1 MIYITIKDIAKKLNI
16 SIATVSR
23 AFNDKS
29 DIKLDTKNLILKT
42 AKEMGYR
49 PNPIAKKLIQKR
61 TLSVGIVVPE
71 FLNSFFPEV
80 IIGAQEVLFEKGYQV
95 LITQSNENFETE
107 LKNVKAL
114 EDSMVDG
121 IIISQTSETKNVDY
135 YQNLISTG
143 FPIVFF
149 NRVCDEITASKIL
162 FNDYKWAFFA
172 TEHLI
177 NQGFKN
183 IYHLKGKENLS
194 LTNDRMKGFLDAH
207 AKHKLTVFKEQIIP
221 TGFTIEEGQRVAN
234 DIINSGKIPDA
245 IFASNDPSAI
255 GAMQIF
261 KKKGFLIPKDIAF
274 VGFTESKMGTIID
287 PALTSVLQPA
297 SEIGR
302 EAARILINQIE
313 KPTTY
318 TPQTILLNGQ
328 LNIRESSKKI
338 ETANINFKII

>member
-61 TLSVGIVVPE
+61 SLTVGIVVPE

-107 LKNVKAL
+107 LKNIKAL

-121 IIISQTSETKNVDY
+121 IIISQTSETKNVEY
-135 YQNLISTG
+135 YQNLINTG

-177 NQGFKN
+177 NQGYRN
-183 IYHLKGKENLS
+183 IYHLKGKESLS

-207 AKHKLTVFKEQIIP
+207 SKHKLTVTKEQIIP
-221 TGFTIEEGQRVAN
+221 TGFTIEDGQKVALE
-234 DIINSGKIPDA
+234 IINSGKIPDA

-255 GAMQIF
+255 GAMQVF
-261 KKKGFLIPKDIAF
+261 KKNGFLIPKDIAF
-274 VGFTESKMGTIID
+274 VGFTESKMGSIID
-287 PALTSVLQPA
+287 PPLTSVLQPA
-297 SEIGR
+297 HEIGR
-302 EAARILINQIE
+302 EAARTLIEQIE
-313 KPTTY
+313 NPTAY
-318 TPQTILLNGQ
+318 TTQIIVLNGQ
-328 LNIRESSKKI
+328 LNCRESSNKV
-338 ETANINFKII
+338 

>member
-23 AFNDKS
+23 AFNDKN
-29 DIKLDTKNLILKT
+29 DIKLDTKNLILET

-49 PNPIAKKLIQKR
+49 PNPMAKKLTQKR
-61 TLSVGIVVPE
+61 SLTIGIVVPE

-80 IIGAQEVLFEKGYQV
+80 IIGAQEILFKKGYQV

-107 LKNVKAL
+107 LKNIKAL

-121 IIISQTSETKNVDY
+121 IIISQLSETKNVEY
-135 YQNLISTG
+135 YQNLINSG

-177 NQGFKN
+177 NQGYKN
-183 IYHLKGKENLS
+183 IYHLKGKESLS
-194 LTNDRMKGFLDAH
+194 LTNDRMRGFVDAH
-207 AKHKLTVFKEQIIP
+207 GKHKLFLSKEQIIP
-221 TGFTIEEGQRVAN
+221 TGFNIEDGKRVA
-234 DIINSGKIPDA
+234 DQIINSGKIPDA

-255 GAMQIF
+255 GAMQVF
-261 KKKGFLIPKDIAF
+261 KKRGFVIPKDIAF
-274 VGFTESKMGTIID
+274 VGFTESRMGTFID
-287 PALTSVLQPA
+287 PPLTSVLQPA
-297 SEIGR
+297 KEIGR
-302 EAARILINQIE
+302 EAARILIEQIE
-313 KPTTY
+313 NPATFKP
-318 TPQTILLNGQ
+318 QIIVLNGQ
-328 LNIRESSKKI
+328 LNIRESSVK
-338 ETANINFKII
+338 

>member
-61 TLSVGIVVPE
+61 SLTVGIVVPE
-71 FLNSFFPEV
+71 FLNSFFTEV

-107 LKNVKAL
+107 LKNIKAL

-121 IIISQTSETKNVDY
+121 IIISQTSETKNVEY
-135 YQNLISTG
+135 YQNLIHTG

-177 NQGFKN
+177 NQGYRN
-183 IYHLKGKENLS
+183 IYHLKGKESLS

-207 AKHKLTVFKEQIIP
+207 SKHKLTVTKEQIIP
-221 TGFTIEEGQRVAN
+221 TGFTIEDGQKVALE
-234 DIINSGKIPDA
+234 IINSGKIPDA

-255 GAMQIF
+255 GAMQVF
-261 KKKGFLIPKDIAF
+261 KKNGFLIPKDIAF
-274 VGFTESKMGTIID
+274 VGFTESKMGSIID
-287 PALTSVLQPA
+287 PPLTSVLQPA
-297 SEIGR
+297 HEIGR
-302 EAARILINQIE
+302 EAARTLIEQIE
-313 KPTTY
+313 NPTTY
-318 TPQTILLNGQ
+318 TTQIIVLNGQ
-328 LNIRESSKKI
+328 LNCRESSNKV
-338 ETANINFKII
+338 

>member
-23 AFNDKS
+23 AFNDKN
-29 DIKLDTKNLILKT
+29 DIKLETKNLILKT

-49 PNPIAKKLIQKR
+49 PNPMAKKLIQKR
-61 TLSVGIVVPE
+61 SLTVGIVVPE

-80 IIGAQEVLFEKGYQV
+80 IIGAQEILFEKGYQV
-95 LITQSNENFETE
+95 LITQSNENYETE

-121 IIISQTSETKNVDY
+121 IIISQSSETKNSTY
-135 YQNLISTG
+135 YQNLIDSG

-149 NRVCDEITASKIL
+149 NRVCDEITCSKIL

-183 IYHLKGKENLS
+183 IYHLKGKESIS
-194 LTNDRMKGFLDAH
+194 LTNDRMRGFIDAH
-207 AKHKLTVFKEQIIP
+207 TKHKLAITSEQILP
-221 TGFTIEEGQRVAN
+221 TGFSIEDGKRAAN
-234 DIINSGKIPDA
+234 EIIDSGKIPDA

-261 KKKGFLIPKDIAF
+261 KKRGFKIPEEIAF
-274 VGFTESKMGTIID
+274 VGFTESKMGAIIE
-287 PALTSVLQPA
+287 PPLTSVLQPA
-297 SEIGR
+297 LEIGR
-302 EAARILINQIE
+302 EAARVLIEQIE
-313 KPTTY
+313 NPATFK
-318 TPQTILLNGQ
+318 PQTIVLNGQ
-328 LNIRESSKKI
+328 LNIRESSVLEK
-338 ETANINFKII
+338 N

>member
-23 AFNDKS
+23 AFNNKS

-61 TLSVGIVVPE
+61 SLTIGIVVPE

-80 IIGAQEVLFEKGYQV
+80 IIGAQEILFEKGYQV

-107 LKNVKAL
+107 LKNFKTL

-121 IIISQTSETKNVDY
+121 IIISQSSETKNVDY
-135 YQNLISTG
+135 YQNLIDTG

-149 NRVCDEITASKIL
+149 NRVCDEITASKVL

-172 TEHLI
+172 TEHLL
-177 NQGFKN
+177 NQGYRN
-183 IYHLKGKENLS
+183 IYHLKGKESLS

-207 AKHKLTVFKEQIIP
+207 AKHKLTVNKEQIIA
-221 TGFTIEEGQRVAN
+221 TGFTIEDGKRVALE
-234 DIINSGKIPDA
+234 IINSGKIPDA

-255 GAMQIF
+255 GAMQVF
-261 KKKGFLIPKDIAF
+261 KKKGFSIPKDIAF
-274 VGFTESKMGTIID
+274 VGFTESKLGTIID

-297 SEIGR
+297 HEIGK
-302 EAARILINQIE
+302 EAARILIAQIE
-313 KPTTY
+313 YPVTFKP
-318 TPQTILLNGQ
+318 QVIVLNGQ
-328 LNIRESSKKI
+328 LNIRESSI
-338 ETANINFKII
+338 RI

>member
-23 AFNDKS
+23 AFNNKS

-61 TLSVGIVVPE
+61 SLTIGIVVPE

-107 LKNVKAL
+107 LKNVLAL

-121 IIISQTSETKNVDY
+121 IIISQSSETKNVEY
-135 YQNLISTG
+135 FQNLINTG

-183 IYHLKGKENLS
+183 IYHLKGKESLS

-207 AKHKLTVFKEQIIP
+207 AKHKLPVTKQQIIP
-221 TGFTIEEGQRVAN
+221 TGFTIEDGQRVAN
-234 DIINSGKIPDA
+234 EIIISGKIPDA

-255 GAMQIF
+255 GAMQVF
-261 KKKGFLIPKDIAF
+261 KKKGFSIPKDIAF
-274 VGFTESKMGTIID
+274 AGFTESKMGTIID
-287 PALTSVLQPA
+287 PSLTSVLQPA
-297 SEIGR
+297 HEIGK
-302 EAARILINQIE
+302 EAARILIAQIE
-313 KPTTY
+313 NPVTFKP
-318 TPQTILLNGQ
+318 QVIVLNGQ
-328 LNIRESSKKI
+328 LNIRESSI
-338 ETANINFKII
+338 RI

>member
-29 DIKLDTKNLILKT
+29 DISATTKNLILKT

-49 PNPIAKKLIQKR
+49 PNPMAKKLMQKR
-61 TLSVGIVVPE
+61 SLTIGIVVPE

-80 IIGAQEVLFEKGYQV
+80 IIGAQEILFEKGYQV

-107 LKNVKAL
+107 LKNIKAL

-121 IIISQTSETKNVDY
+121 IIISQTSETKNVEY
-135 YQNLISTG
+135 YQNLINTG

-177 NQGFKN
+177 NQGCRN
-183 IYHLKGKENLS
+183 IYHLKGKESLS
-194 LTNDRMKGFLDAH
+194 LTNDRMKGFIDAH
-207 AKHKLTVFKEQIIP
+207 TKHKLPVTKEQIIP
-221 TGFTIEEGQRVAN
+221 AGFTIEDGKRAAN
-234 DIINSGKIPDA
+234 EIIISGKIPDA

-255 GAMQIF
+255 GAMQAF
-261 KKKGFLIPKDIAF
+261 KKRGYKIPDDIAF
-274 VGFTESKMGTIID
+274 VGFTESRMGAIIE
-287 PALTSVLQPA
+287 PPLTSVLQPA
-297 SEIGR
+297 KEIGR
-302 EAARILINQIE
+302 EAAKILIEQIE
-313 KPTTY
+313 NPVTFKT
-318 TPQTILLNGQ
+318 QTIVLNGQ
-328 LNIRESSKKI
+328 LNIRESSVLDRK
-338 ETANINFKII
+338 

>member
-61 TLSVGIVVPE
+61 SLTVGIVVPE

-107 LKNVKAL
+107 LKNIKAL

-121 IIISQTSETKNVDY
+121 IIISQTSETKNVEY
-135 YQNLISTG
+135 YQNLINTG

-177 NQGFKN
+177 NQGYRN
-183 IYHLKGKENLS
+183 IYHLKGKESLS

-207 AKHKLTVFKEQIIP
+207 SKHKLTVTKEQIIP
-221 TGFTIEEGQRVAN
+221 TGFTIEDGQKVALE
-234 DIINSGKIPDA
+234 IINSGKIPDA

-255 GAMQIF
+255 GAMQVF
-261 KKKGFLIPKDIAF
+261 KKNGFLIPKDVAF
-274 VGFTESKMGTIID
+274 VGFTESKMGSIID
-287 PALTSVLQPA
+287 PPLTSVLQPA
-297 SEIGR
+297 HEIGR
-302 EAARILINQIE
+302 EAARTLIEQIE
-313 KPTTY
+313 NPTAYKT
-318 TPQTILLNGQ
+318 QIIVLNGQ
-328 LNIRESSKKI
+328 LNCRESSNKV
-338 ETANINFKII
+338 

>member
-61 TLSVGIVVPE
+61 SLTVGIVVPE
-71 FLNSFFPEV
+71 FLNSFFTEV

-107 LKNVKAL
+107 LKNIKAL

-121 IIISQTSETKNVDY
+121 IIISQTSETKNVEY
-135 YQNLISTG
+135 YQNLINTG

-177 NQGFKN
+177 NQGYRN
-183 IYHLKGKENLS
+183 IYHLKGKESLS

-207 AKHKLTVFKEQIIP
+207 SKHKLTVTKEQIIP
-221 TGFTIEEGQRVAN
+221 TGFTIEDGQKVALE
-234 DIINSGKIPDA
+234 IINSGKIPDA

-255 GAMQIF
+255 GAMQVF
-261 KKKGFLIPKDIAF
+261 KKNGFLIPKDIAF
-274 VGFTESKMGTIID
+274 VGFTESKMGSIID
-287 PALTSVLQPA
+287 PPLTSVLQPA
-297 SEIGR
+297 HEIGR
-302 EAARILINQIE
+302 EAARTLIEQIE
-313 KPTTY
+313 NPTAY
-318 TPQTILLNGQ
+318 TTQIIVLNGQ
-328 LNIRESSKKI
+328 LNCRESSNKV
-338 ETANINFKII
+338 

>member
-23 AFNDKS
+23 AFNNKS

-61 TLSVGIVVPE
+61 SLTIGIVVPE

-80 IIGAQEVLFEKGYQV
+80 IIGAQEILFEKGYQV

-107 LKNVKAL
+107 LKNFKTL

-121 IIISQTSETKNVDY
+121 IIISQSSETKNVDY
-135 YQNLISTG
+135 YQNLIDTG
-143 FPIVFF
+143 FPIVFV
-149 NRVCDEITASKIL
+149 NRVCDEITASKVL

-177 NQGFKN
+177 NQGYRN
-183 IYHLKGKENLS
+183 IYHLKGKESLS

-207 AKHKLTVFKEQIIP
+207 AKHKLTVNKEQIIA
-221 TGFTIEEGQRVAN
+221 TGFTIEDGKRVALE
-234 DIINSGKIPDA
+234 IINSGKIPDA

-255 GAMQIF
+255 GAMQVF
-261 KKKGFLIPKDIAF
+261 KKKGFSIPKDIAF
-274 VGFTESKMGTIID
+274 VGFTESKLGTIID

-297 SEIGR
+297 HEIGK
-302 EAARILINQIE
+302 EAARILIAQIE
-313 KPTTY
+313 NPVTFKP
-318 TPQTILLNGQ
+318 QVIVLNGQ
-328 LNIRESSKKI
+328 LNIRESSI
-338 ETANINFKII
+338 RI

>member
-23 AFNDKS
+23 AFNDKN

-49 PNPIAKKLIQKR
+49 PNPMAKKLTQKR
-61 TLSVGIVVPE
+61 SLTIGIVVPE

-80 IIGAQEVLFEKGYQV
+80 IIGAQEILFEKGYQV

-107 LKNVKAL
+107 LSNIKAL

-121 IIISQTSETKNVDY
+121 IIISQTSETKNVEY
-135 YQNLISTG
+135 YQKLINSG

-149 NRVCDEITASKIL
+149 NRVCNEISSSKIL

-177 NQGFKN
+177 NQGYRN
-183 IYHLKGKENLS
+183 IYHLKGKESLS
-194 LTNDRMKGFLDAH
+194 LTNDRMRGFVEAH
-207 AKHKLTVFKEQIIP
+207 SKHKLTITKEQIVP
-221 TGFTIEEGQRVAN
+221 TGFDMADGQRVAN
-234 DIINSGKIPDA
+234 EMINNGIIPDA

-255 GAMQIF
+255 GAMQVFIKRGF
-261 KKKGFLIPKDIAF
+261 KIPEDIAF
-274 VGFTESKMGTIID
+274 VGFTESRMGAIID
-287 PALTSVLQPA
+287 PPLSSVLQPA
-297 SEIGR
+297 KEMGR
-302 EAARILINQIE
+302 EAARLVLEQIE
-313 KPTTY
+313 NPLTFKP
-318 TPQTILLNGQ
+318 QIIVLNGQ
-328 LNIRESSKKI
+328 LNIRESSLK
-338 ETANINFKII
+338 N

>member
-61 TLSVGIVVPE
+61 SLTVGIVVPE

-107 LKNVKAL
+107 LKNIKAL

-121 IIISQTSETKNVDY
+121 IIISQTSETKNVEY
-135 YQNLISTG
+135 YQNLINTG

-177 NQGFKN
+177 NQGYRN
-183 IYHLKGKENLS
+183 IYHLKGKESLS

-207 AKHKLTVFKEQIIP
+207 SKHKLTVTKEQIIP
-221 TGFTIEEGQRVAN
+221 TGFTIEDGQKVALE
-234 DIINSGKIPDA
+234 IINSGKIPDA

-255 GAMQIF
+255 GAIQVF
-261 KKKGFLIPKDIAF
+261 KKNGFLIPKDIAF
-274 VGFTESKMGTIID
+274 VGFTESKMGSIID
-287 PALTSVLQPA
+287 PPLTSVLQPA
-297 SEIGR
+297 HEIGR
-302 EAARILINQIE
+302 EAARTLIEQIE
-313 KPTTY
+313 NPTAY
-318 TPQTILLNGQ
+318 TTQIIVLNGQ
-328 LNIRESSKKI
+328 LNCRESSNKV
-338 ETANINFKII
+338 

>member
-29 DIKLDTKNLILKT
+29 DIKIDTKNLILKT

-49 PNPIAKKLIQKR
+49 PNPMAKKLVQKR
-61 TLSVGIVVPE
+61 SLTVGIVVPE

-80 IIGAQEVLFEKGYQV
+80 IIGAQEVLFKKGYQV

-107 LKNVKAL
+107 LKNVKTL

-121 IIISQTSETKNVDY
+121 IIISQSSETKNVEY
-135 YQNLISTG
+135 YQNLIRSG

-177 NQGFKN
+177 NQGYKN
-183 IYHLKGKENLS
+183 IYHLKGKESLS
-194 LTNDRMKGFLDAH
+194 LTNDRLKGFLDAH
-207 AKHKLTVFKEQIIP
+207 VKHKLAVTKEQIIA
-221 TGFTIEEGQRVAN
+221 TGFTIEDGNRVATE
-234 DIINSGKIPDA
+234 IINSGKIPDA

-255 GAMQIF
+255 GAMQVF

-287 PALTSVLQPA
+287 PPLTSVLQPA
-297 SEIGR
+297 HEIGR
-302 EAARILINQIE
+302 EAARILIEQIE
-313 KPTTY
+313 NPITFN
-318 TPQTILLNGQ
+318 PQIIVLNGQ
-328 LNIRESSKKI
+328 LNIRESSIKD
-338 ETANINFKII
+338 

>member
-29 DIKLDTKNLILKT
+29 DISAETKKMILQT

-49 PNPIAKKLIQKR
+49 PNPIARKLMQKR
-61 TLSVGIVVPE
+61 TLTIGIVVPE

-80 IIGAQEVLFEKGYQV
+80 IIGAQEILFEKGYQV

-107 LKNVKAL
+107 QKNVKAL

-121 IIISQTSETKNVDY
+121 IIISQTSETKNISY
-135 YQNLISTG
+135 FQNLIDSG

-149 NRVCDEITASKIL
+149 NRVNSEISCSKIL

-177 NQGFKN
+177 NQGYKN
-183 IYHLKGKENLS
+183 IYHLKGKESLS
-194 LTNDRMKGFLDAH
+194 LTNDRTNGFLDAH
-207 AKHKLTVFKEQIIP
+207 AKHKLLLKKEQIIA
-221 TGFTIEEGQRVAN
+221 TGFTIEDGKRSAN
-234 DIINSGKIPDA
+234 KIIESGLLPDA
-245 IFASNDPSAI
+245 IFAANDPSAI
-255 GAMQIF
+255 GAMQVF
-261 KKKGFLIPKDIAF
+261 KKRGFKIPEDIAF
-274 VGFTESKMGTIID
+274 VGFTESRMGSIIE

-297 SEIGR
+297 TEIGR
-302 EAARILINQIE
+302 EAARLLIEQIE
-313 KPTTY
+313 NPSTFQ
-318 TPQTILLNGQ
+318 PQTIVLNGQ
-328 LNIRESSKKI
+328 LNIRESSIKS
-338 ETANINFKII
+338 

>member
-29 DIKLDTKNLILKT
+29 DINVNTKNLILKT

-49 PNPIAKKLIQKR
+49 PNPMAKKLMQKR
-61 TLSVGIVVPE
+61 SLTIGIVVPE
-71 FLNSFFPEV
+71 FLNSFFPEA
-80 IIGAQEVLFEKGYQV
+80 IIGAQEILFEKGYQV
-95 LITQSNENFETE
+95 LITQSNENYETE

-121 IIISQTSETKNVDY
+121 IIISQSSESKNVDY
-135 YQNLISTG
+135 FQNLIHSG

-149 NRVCDEITASKIL
+149 NRVCDEITSSKIL

-177 NQGFKN
+177 NQGYKN
-183 IYHLKGKENLS
+183 IYHLKGKESLS
-194 LTNDRMKGFLDAH
+194 LTNDRMKGFVDAH
-207 AKHKLTVFKEQIIP
+207 TKHKLTVAKEQIVP
-221 TGFTIEEGQRVAN
+221 TGFGIEDGQRAAN
-234 DIINSGKIPDA
+234 AIIDSDKIPDA

-255 GAMQIF
+255 GAMQVF
-261 KKKGFLIPKDIAF
+261 KKRGFKIPEDIAF

-287 PALTSVLQPA
+287 PPLTSVLQPA
-297 SEIGR
+297 LEIGR
-302 EAARILINQIE
+302 EAARILIHQIE
-313 KPTTY
+313 NPTTFKH
-318 TPQTILLNGQ
+318 QTIVLNGQ
-328 LNIRESSKKI
+328 LNIRESSVS
-338 ETANINFKII
+338 EHN